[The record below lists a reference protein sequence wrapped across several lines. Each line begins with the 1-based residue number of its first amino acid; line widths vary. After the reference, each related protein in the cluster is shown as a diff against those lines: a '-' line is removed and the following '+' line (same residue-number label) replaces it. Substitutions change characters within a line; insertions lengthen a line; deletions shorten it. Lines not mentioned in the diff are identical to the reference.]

1 MNEDANYDEEPVGR
15 VGGEYDFI
23 MMVGNGKVYG
33 FEGREIHFAP
43 IGDLRKPSGFQW
55 EPVKGMDV
63 DLNWLP
69 LDGEHELD
77 DEVGYD
83 DEENWVPFEDMIGI
97 HDDEVGYGNGEH
109 AIG

>member
-1 MNEDANYDEEPVGR
+1 MKVIVDDKDLPCGKDLKKIAMNEDANNDVEPAGR

-33 FEGREIHFAP
+33 FEGREIYFKP

-55 EPVKGMDV
+55 EPLKGKDV

-69 LDGEHELD
+69 LDGEC
-77 DEVGYD
+77 GYD
-83 DEENWVPFEDMIGI
+83 DG
-97 HDDEVGYGNGEH
+97 GYGDGEFE
-109 AIG
+109 